1 MSFIAIDGL
10 DGSGKATQSAL
21 LASSLE
27 GEGRR
32 VRRLS
37 FPVYDSKSSIFVKM
51 YLSGELGKNAG
62 DTNAFAASS
71 FFSMDRYVS
80 FCSDWKAD
88 YEREDTTLIADRYTS
103 ANAVHQLSK
112 LERTK
117 WDSYLSWLIDFEYNK
132 LLLPK
137 PGLVIYLEVAPEI
150 SMKLIESRSKE
161 TGRAKDIHE
170 LDPDFLRKS
179 YEAALYASDALGW
192 TKIRCFEHGDIRP
205 VDEIAKEVRS
215 AVKEKL
221 GF

>member
-21 LASSLE
+21 LATSIE
-27 GEGRR
+27 GSGKR

-37 FPVYDSKSSIFVKM
+37 FPVYDSKSSTFVKM

-62 DTNAFAASS
+62 DTNAYAASS

-80 FCSDWKAD
+80 FASDWKSD
-88 YEREDTTLIADRYTS
+88 YERNDTVIIADRYTS

-112 LERTK
+112 LDK
-117 WDSYLSWLIDFEYNK
+117 INWDCYLNWLIDFEYNK
-132 LLLPK
+132 LMLPK
-137 PGLVIYLEVAPEI
+137 PDLVMYLEVTPEI

-161 TGRAKDIHE
+161 TGRTKDIHE
-170 LDPDFLRKS
+170 LDPDFLKRS

-192 TKIRCFEHGDIRP
+192 AKIRCFEGDSIRP
-205 VDEIAKEVRS
+205 IDDIAAEIRGT
-215 AVKEKL
+215 VKSRL